1 MEFLKLFI
9 SDYGTTIMYAIL
21 TAIAGYLGIVAK
33 QLYTKYIND
42 KTKQAVAKTV
52 VQAVEQIYTD
62 LHGKEKLNKALI
74 SAAEMLEE
82 KGISITD
89 LELRMLI
96 EAAVAEF
103 NDAFNKT
110 GNTDTESP
118 KIEEADGPLED
129 MIGEEPADAPG
140 EGAVSNIAAE

>member
-62 LHGKEKLNKALI
+62 LHGEEKLNKALI

-103 NDAFNKT
+103 NDAFHKT

-118 KIEEADGPLED
+118 EIEEADGPLED